1 MTSFSTSVPEFS
13 SLPSNPDLPTS
24 QQTLD
29 ITKNLSNPSNSPTLS
44 SQTDSP
50 TTTKWKE
57 TDDDTLVDYNDVYKD
72 LLENKQKPTK
82 ETPSQQKSAQPKRM
96 SEQDDDQPQ
105 NLETITKKQRTSLA
119 QYKDVPHTIENPP
132 QTKAKPAK
140 ESKKAKEN
148 QNKSDSTKEPLHKR
162 NLDTNL
168 PLDKPS
174 DLAATLHDD
183 EIRAITKQCRKIRV
197 VYSEAQKQL
206 NFMLDYLNQANQTMQ
221 SIELTRNQMLTYNPK
236 LVLMFYEKN
245 LQFPLN
251 PEFDLNALKQV

>member
-1 MTSFSTSVPEFS
+1 MTSLSTPVPEFS

-24 QQTLD
+24 QQDLT

-44 SQTDSP
+44 SENDSP

-57 TDDDTLVDYNDVYKD
+57 TDDDTLVDYNSVYKD
-72 LLENKQKPTK
+72 NLENKQNPSKISPSKENPTDI
-82 ETPSQQKSAQPKRM
+82 KRM
-96 SEQDDDQPQ
+96 SEEDDDQPQ

-119 QYKDVPHTIENPP
+119 QYKEVPQTVEKPP
-132 QTKAKPAK
+132 QGKSRPTK

-148 QNKSDSTKEPLHKR
+148 QNKSDSAKEPLHKR

-168 PLDKPS
+168 SGDKPS
-174 DLAATLHDD
+174 GLAATLHDD
-183 EIRAITKQCRKIRV
+183 EIRAITKQCKKIRV
-197 VYSEAQKQL
+197 VYSDAQKQL
-206 NFMLDYLNQANQTMQ
+206 NFTLDYLNQGNQTMQ

>member
-1 MTSFSTSVPEFS
+1 MTSLSTPVPELS
-13 SLPSNPDLPTS
+13 SLPSNPDLSTS
-24 QQTLD
+24 QQTLT

-44 SQTDSP
+44 SQNDSP

-72 LLENKQKPTK
+72 SLENKQNPIK
-82 ETPSQQKSAQPKRM
+82 ESPSQQESDQPKRM

-119 QYKDVPHTIENPP
+119 QYKDVPQTIEKPA
-132 QTKAKPAK
+132 QTKIKATK

-148 QNKSDSTKEPLHKR
+148 QNGSDSAKEPLHKR

-168 PLDKPS
+168 PVDKPS
-174 DLAATLHDD
+174 GLAATLHDD
-183 EIRAITKQCRKIRV
+183 EIRAITKQCKKIRV
-197 VYSEAQKQL
+197 GYSEPQKQL
-206 NFMLDYLNQANQTMQ
+206 NFTLDYLNPANQTMQ